1 MQTIRNIVLFTMLTT
16 LVACAPSAVEVGT
29 YHILGGYNSGGT
41 TLHPRYND
49 VRVYSL
55 RSCKDTIDFVVGDT
69 SRVKKPV
76 FLFLQGSLPVPIMRD
91 DGEDMLRNGYCTSL
105 MASHFWLLDSVI
117 TTDFHIVEIA
127 YPYTPVIAD
136 AAMLDEH
143 AAYRPDGKDKPYH
156 IGWRTRNRA
165 DTYTDRACAVI
176 DYLARQEWVDKDS
189 IFVFGHSM
197 GGYIAPLVAHKNKHV
212 TAVGISGM
220 GPMGVVP
227 NTILTARVQ
236 AIEGKITES
245 EARNRIQQEY
255 NNWLYCR
262 DSTDAEALAQRA
274 TGLLPGGWKSLSEPQ
289 MDLIA
294 DLKQPV
300 FIAYGTKDYISLPC
314 EWLPLYFINRR
325 KTNYYIRAYPGGY
338 NFEYQDEDGNY
349 NQETKIRSWHRVTAD
364 FAKFIRQN
372 PH

>member
-1 MQTIRNIVLFTMLTT
+1 MKDIFLLTISVLLAGCMSS
-16 LVACAPSAVEVGT
+16 VVEVGT
-29 YHILGGYNSGGT
+29 YHILGGYNTGGA
-41 TLHPRYND
+41 TLQPRYND
-49 VRVYSL
+49 VCVYSL
-55 RSCKDTIDFVVGDT
+55 RSRKDTVDFVVGDT

-76 FLFLQGSLPVPIMRD
+76 FLFLQGSLPVPVIRD
-91 DGEDMLRNGYCTSL
+91 DGEEMFHNGYSTSL
-105 MASHFWLLDSVI
+105 MASHFWMLDSVI
-117 TTDFHIVEIA
+117 TTDFHIVEIS

-143 AAYRPDGKDKPYH
+143 AAYRPDDKDKPYH
-156 IGWRTRNRA
+156 IGWRMRNHA

-176 DYLARQEWVDKDS
+176 DNLARQEWVDRDS
-189 IFVFGHSM
+189 IFVYGHSM

-236 AIEGKITES
+236 AMEGKITES
-245 EARNRIQQEY
+245 EARTLIQQEY

-262 DSTDAEALAQRA
+262 DSTDAESLARGT
-274 TGLLPGGWKSLSEPQ
+274 TGLLPSGWKSLSMPQ

-325 KTNYYIRAYPGGY
+325 KTNYCIRAYPGGH
-338 NFEYQDEDGNY
+338 NFECQDEDGYHNR
-349 NQETKIRSWHRVTAD
+349 ETKIRSWHRVTAD
-364 FAKFIRQN
+364 FVKFVRRTTY
-372 PH
+372 